1 MFRLSALTIVSV
13 LTLSLLICNY
23 NINAEIVTT
32 VTTPSSPIATYTV
45 TTTQL
50 SPTATYTVTVE
61 PLPSVTFT
69 VTVQPPPRVT
79 VTTPPE
85 PSVTYTVITPTVPE
99 LTPLIHYVFY
109 VGARD
114 FTRYDFEACSGCGV
128 SIVFYVYEAG
138 TQTASDIIFR
148 VITPDGREVYPR
160 TKIYSRLS
168 WSFTAEQG
176 GRYTLEFDN
185 TYSLLTT
192 KRIDLAIVII
202 PPPTTIRE
210 TTTIY
215 TTTTAY
221 TTATITPPGSGI
233 SPEPG
238 LIALV
243 GVIALIIGLVIGIII
258 RRPKPSTKT

>member
-1 MFRLSALTIVSV
+1 
-13 LTLSLLICNY
+13 
-23 NINAEIVTT
+23 
-32 VTTPSSPIATYTV
+32 
-45 TTTQL
+45 
-50 SPTATYTVTVE
+50 
-61 PLPSVTFT
+61 
-69 VTVQPPPRVT
+69 
-79 VTTPPE
+79 
-85 PSVTYTVITPTVPE
+85 VPE
-99 LTPLIHYVFY
+99 LTPLIHDVFY

-160 TKIYSRLS
+160 TKIYSWLS

-176 GRYTLEFDN
+176 GRYILEFDN

-221 TTATITPPGSGI
+221 ATTTMTSITTTTITPPGSGLI
-233 SPEPG
+233 PEPG
-238 LIALV
+238 LTALV
-243 GVIALIIGLVIGIII
+243 GVIALIIGLVIGTII
-258 RRPKPSTKT
+258 RRPKPTIKT